1 MSKPF
6 LTRLSPQND
15 LGLKKG
21 DDAAMMANLKAQG
34 ITTVVSISSNGAVDT
49 PTTPPVAPG
58 AGAGKI
64 ESPRGGPS
72 RRAPGGAAT
81 LVLG

>member
-1 MSKPF
+1 M
-6 LTRLSPQND
+6 
-15 LGLKKG
+15 KKG

-34 ITTVVSISSNGAVDT
+34 ITTVVSISSNGAVDS

-58 AGAGKI
+58 AGAAIGKG
-64 ESPRGGPS
+64 EGSPRGQPS

>member
-1 MSKPF
+1 MS
-6 LTRLSPQND
+6 LHQND

-21 DDAAMMANLKAQG
+21 DDAAMMANLAAQG

-49 PTTPPVAPG
+49 PPATEAT
-58 AGAGKI
+58 GKLD
-64 ESPRGGPS
+64 ESPRGN
-72 RRAPGGAAT
+72 RRAGGCKTT

>member
-1 MSKPF
+1 M
-6 LTRLSPQND
+6 
-15 LGLKKG
+15 KKG

-34 ITTVVSISSNGAVDT
+34 ITTVVSISSNGAVDS

-58 AGAGKI
+58 PGAAGKP
-64 ESPRGGPS
+64 EGSPRGQPS